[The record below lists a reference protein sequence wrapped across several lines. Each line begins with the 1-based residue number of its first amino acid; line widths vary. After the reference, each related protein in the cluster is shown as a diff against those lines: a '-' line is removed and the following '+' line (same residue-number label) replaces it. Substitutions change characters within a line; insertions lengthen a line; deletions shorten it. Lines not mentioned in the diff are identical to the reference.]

1 MRGPIFFK
9 LLGSFALVILVVMG
23 VVDLTVT
30 RAWERSLRAEIET
43 SLREKVQLFAS
54 RVAREPKE
62 NYPQIAKEAGIQSD
76 ARVTIITDQGI
87 VLADSEANPSE
98 MENHRTR
105 PEFIEALQGRVG
117 TNLRHSHT
125 LGID

>member
-9 LLGSFALVILVVMG
+9 LLGSFALVIIVVMG
-23 VVDLTVT
+23 IVDVTVT

-54 RVAREPKE
+54 RASHEPRE
-62 NYPQIAKEAGIQSD
+62 NYPQIAREASIESD
-76 ARVTIITDQGI
+76 ARVTVITSDGL

-105 PEFIEALQGRVG
+105 PEFSEALSGRIG
-117 TNLRHSHT
+117 TNIRHSH
-125 LGID
+125 